1 MGLTGGG
8 GARCVHRV
16 KGDGHTYTRTRAHFR
31 GYAPSMFLC
40 TGIEQDGCIQS
51 VAKIFLRSCARDF
64 LRFFGDD
71 NCVFSSLFSSLLIE
85 SFESFDIS
93 IIFFFFKYLSRIS

>member
-40 TGIEQDGCIQS
+40 TGIEQGVYSRSQKSSYDL
-51 VAKIFLRSCARDF
+51 AREIFYGFSGMIIV
-64 LRFFGDD
+64 FFP
-71 NCVFSSLFSSLLIE
+71 L
-85 SFESFDIS
+85 SFP
-93 IIFFFFKYLSRIS
+93 LC